1 MQHKET
7 DAAVVKER
15 HPIEGVLARYG
26 ISLKRSGR
34 SLTGRCPFHDDR
46 GKPNL
51 VVWPGIHAYKC
62 YRCDAHGDTIKLV
75 MELERC
81 GFREAIK
88 WLEGGSL
95 GAAPTPVRVPPPQPR
110 KRDPIRAD
118 YATLEAAV
126 EQYSMRL
133 MDTPRAL
140 AYLGAR
146 GVDRTTAS
154 RLKLGYVEGGDL
166 LWYLKFRKMRPESA
180 ELLGLLK
187 KRRDGTYHEHFAG
200 RIVLPDFREGRARW
214 MIGRAFYVDH
224 LDGTPAW
231 RGGELVCDR
240 EEEEGHTCPPK
251 YLCMPGAKPLMGIDQ
266 VEGSSEVW
274 VVEGPFDRLPLVRWE
289 FPAVALIGTGAKPE
303 TVEVLSRF
311 ERVHL
316 VLDTDDAG
324 REAAAKLAEAL
335 GPTAHVHTLP
345 PGFKDLGE
353 LAGLP
358 DGHDRFIARVTAL
371 RKERPCT

>member
-1 MQHKET
+1 MQPSAIDTEGI
-7 DAAVVKER
+7 KER

-26 ISLKRSGR
+26 IRLKRSGR

-51 VVWPGIHAYKC
+51 VVWPEIHAYKC
-62 YRCDAHGDTIKLV
+62 YRCDAHGDVIKLV
-75 MELERC
+75 MEMERC
-81 GFREAIK
+81 GFRGAVE
-88 WLEGGSL
+88 WLEGGTM
-95 GAAPTPVRVPPPQPR
+95 GAAPAPVRVSAPRPR
-110 KRDPIRAD
+110 KRDPIPTD

-133 MDTPRAL
+133 LDTPRAL

-187 KRRDGTYHEHFAG
+187 KHRDGSYHEHFAG
-200 RIVLPDFREGRARW
+200 RIVLPDFTADRARW
-214 MIGRAFYVDH
+214 MIGRAFDVDH
-224 LDGTPAW
+224 RDGTPAW
-231 RGGELVCDR
+231 SGGVLACDR
-240 EEEEGHTCPPK
+240 AGEEPDDGRHSCPPK

-266 VEGSSEVW
+266 VEESSEVW
-274 VVEGPFDRLPLVRWE
+274 VVEGPFDRLPLVHWG
-289 FPAVALIGTGAKPE
+289 FPAIALIGTGAKPE
-303 TVEVLSRF
+303 TVGVLSRF
-311 ERVHL
+311 ERVHV
-316 VLDTDDAG
+316 VLDADDAG

-335 GPTAHVHTLP
+335 GPRARVHTIP
-345 PGFKDLGE
+345 PGFKDVGE

-358 DGHDRFIARVTAL
+358 DGHEQFITHVAAPSAR
-371 RKERPCT
+371 